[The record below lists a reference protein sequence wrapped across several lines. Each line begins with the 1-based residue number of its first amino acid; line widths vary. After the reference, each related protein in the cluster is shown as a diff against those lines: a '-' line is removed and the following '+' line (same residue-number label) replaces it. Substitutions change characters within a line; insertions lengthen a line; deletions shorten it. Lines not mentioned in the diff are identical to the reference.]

1 MRPGRHLDLA
11 RWPLVS
17 SKYSLSCA
25 KSTTDMVNVGIPA
38 ISNTY
43 LSMPIRLRKALL
55 AGSCELDDH
64 IISRDISVIL
74 PLAYPK

>member
-1 MRPGRHLDLA
+1 
-11 RWPLVS
+11 
-17 SKYSLSCA
+17 
-25 KSTTDMVNVGIPA
+25 MVNVGIPA